1 LSPDIDLTAINR
13 GIVKADIQT
22 TLKMTRSTMQVSNI
36 FEFYFSINYK
46 QDNISNG
53 RV

>member
-1 LSPDIDLTAINR
+1 
-13 GIVKADIQT
+13 
-22 TLKMTRSTMQVSNI
+22 MQVSNI

-53 RV
+53 RVWFQLSLKIDMYIAIG